1 MATTQ
6 IAVHNEDDWQEVPGG
21 DTYFRTSDVT
31 PKISQDNVLKIY
43 NARGPRRYWGQ
54 PSVTSE
60 VSDLADGIVRV
71 CVTGWHKHTI
81 SPAGGSFYF
90 VREAKGWVR
99 RRANHKVVKA
109 ALAA

>member
-1 MATTQ
+1 MTTTQ
-6 IAVHNEDDWQEVPGG
+6 IAVCNEEDWQEVPGG

-31 PKISQDNVLKIY
+31 PKISRDNELKIY

-60 VSDLADGIVRV
+60 VSDLAEGVVRV
-71 CVTGWHKHTI
+71 NVTGWHKHTV
-81 SPAGGSFYF
+81 SPVGGNFYF
-90 VREAKGWVR
+90 VSEAKGWVR

-109 ALAA
+109 ALQ